1 MREQQGKRRQR
12 PKNHF
17 DPAPIPALEVTVP
30 SGLMM
35 PEDDVTNL
43 KRQLVDQEA
52 MVEVLQEDHDR
63 LLLHNARLQNMLE
76 EMRIKIRILHAQ
88 KKKDQHQSQ
97 QKEGQTNSN
106 SWPEV
111 DKELSSSQDI
121 VSPST
126 NSSVAPLEAIQLGL
140 THHQNDTLSI
150 TSSSYLDIPPFGQFN
165 RKKEDDETRSCDSS
179 WNSIKPH
186 QQKTT
191 DKAPAP
197 VG

>member
-126 NSSVAPLEAIQLGL
+126 NS
-140 THHQNDTLSI
+140 
-150 TSSSYLDIPPFGQFN
+150 
-165 RKKEDDETRSCDSS
+165 
-179 WNSIKPH
+179 
-186 QQKTT
+186 
-191 DKAPAP
+191 
-197 VG
+197 